1 MSDHSSRGPFLR
13 SPRPPGNFD
22 LPQDP
27 LFSGNAVR
35 DQLRLQQRVASL
47 QSKPARDLTQEE
59 ARDLTVSYALAGQ
72 ITLEKQVTFDLN
84 GNPAFPKPNE
94 KVTLGLEIAG
104 VSFTPDNPDAAKWKA
119 TKPVDL
125 RLIPLLVRLS
135 QSLKSGPWG
144 VTAIYWGGLGIGK
157 TGTVDQHAKG
167 FALDFHGA
175 DTSRGK
181 YKVEQDWGRQP
192 ITLPNGKVANQWPA
206 TETHT
211 YFRLKVRDS
220 TGPEKFTT
228 DAGAFFNEVYRFL
241 TGQARDGFN
250 PAKPTSIGEASYI
263 IHPDHPEPL
272 RRPGHSNH
280 IHAEIDR

>member
-1 MSDHSSRGPFLR
+1 MSGPFLR
-13 SPRPPGNFD
+13 FNARPPFSFD

-27 LFSGNAVR
+27 LLNQNAIHN
-35 DQLRLQQRVASL
+35 QLRLQQRVDAL
-47 QSKPARDLTQEE
+47 ESKPARDLTQEE
-59 ARDLTVSYALAGQ
+59 ARDLTAYYALAGD
-72 ITLEKQVTFDLN
+72 IILEKQVTFDTY
-84 GNPAFPKPNE
+84 GKPVFPKPND

-104 VSFTPDNPDAAKWKA
+104 VSFTPDNPLAAKWKA

-125 RLIPLLVRLS
+125 RTVALLVRLS

-175 DTSRGK
+175 DTRRGT
-181 YKVEQDWGRQP
+181 YKVERDWGTKP
-192 ITLPNGKVANQWPA
+192 ITLPNGKVASQWPA

-211 YFRLKVRDS
+211 YYRLKVRDS
-220 TGPEKFTT
+220 SPEKFST

-241 TGQARDGFN
+241 TGEARDGSN

-263 IHPDHPEPL
+263 MHPDHPEPSK
-272 RRPGHSNH
+272 RPGHSNH